1 MGTQTFAKKRKLV
14 YAVGISVDHFIARE
28 DGSVDG
34 FLWDGPHAFDFLHS
48 LNNYDAV
55 LMGKN
60 TYEWGFQYGAVPG
73 EPSPVYPMM
82 HYILSR
88 TIENYQ
94 HERLRVIREDAA
106 AFVGDLKQQSG
117 KPIWL
122 CGGGQLAGSLLDA
135 ELIDEL
141 ILKVYPVTFGVG
153 IPLFGN
159 SHKSVGLSLI
169 DARVYTNGAV
179 FMRYSICYS

>member
-1 MGTQTFAKKRKLV
+1 M
-14 YAVGISVDHFIARE
+14 
-28 DGSVDG
+28 DG
-34 FLWDGPHAFDFLHS
+34 FLWEGAHAFDFLNS
-48 LNNYDAV
+48 LNDYGAV
-55 LMGKN
+55 LMGKH
-60 TYEWGFQYGAVPG
+60 TYEWGFQHGAVPG

-106 AFVGDLKQQSG
+106 VFVHNLKQQAG

-135 ELIDEL
+135 ELIDEV
-141 ILKVYPVTFGVG
+141 ILKVYPVTFGAG
-153 IPLFGN
+153 IPLFG
-159 SHKSVGLSLI
+159 SSQRSVGLSLI
-169 DARVYTNGAV
+169 DARVYTHGAV